1 MMEYIDFTIID
12 KHIVCRRSGVI
23 ADNTDYMMR
32 FAFDE
37 GWDGYPDKTVLILDG
52 KARLYEI
59 HLEGGATEVKLPKF
73 IGRKL
78 LAVGVTATNDD
89 EEIASDAVLLRV
101 DPSIRTGASEVIGSP
116 ESGAMDML
124 EEYREKYETLIAELQ
139 AAIDSTYLG
148 VTGAKV
154 GQTVRI
160 TAVDEGGNP
169 TEWEAVEFP
178 EQVQSDWEQTDETAA
193 DYMKNRPFGNVAYDG
208 IFFKRVPGGYNLVRV
223 PDFNALAEIQGT
235 RKAEIRRYGDVVN
248 TGSADVSV
256 SDYDGSISIKYTSA
270 QTIIRF
276 SGSYGTLNSINVQQD
291 SGISNEGEYV
301 LHIDGLYYEGYIKLS
316 ADKVEGTLPSASAA
330 DCVLISTGSGNN
342 WSVTKIST
350 DFPLASA
357 TGRGAVK
364 VGDGLSISSD
374 GKLSVDMS
382 GLDTKSLGI
391 SGASVGQ
398 IVKIKTV
405 DSSGV
410 PTEWEPADMPSGSG
424 GTDTSL
430 GLTGATVGQ
439 TVKIK
444 AVDENGIPTE
454 WEATDMASGGE
465 WHLIRSFTVPVATN
479 LADDTSGITWFADES
494 SNVFGFEINTD
505 ESGNAFSY
513 HELYMR
519 VRQAVTAD
527 AGDLPATIYINDIKI
542 GQWHKAQVK
551 LVNRVGEVKISRYAN
566 TYTVSYAGLSAF
578 TSERNWVSSPALS
591 NGIGF
596 INSTDGAVEGNI
608 NKFKMLF
615 AETNYMREGY
625 LVSLWGR

>member
-32 FAFDE
+32 FAFDDS
-37 GWDGYPDKTVLILDG
+37 WAAYPDKTVLVLDNEG
-52 KARLYEI
+52 KIWEL
-59 HLEGGATEVKLPKF
+59 HLTGGATEVKLPKF

-78 LAVGVTATNDD
+78 LAVGVTATAGDG
-89 EEIASDAVLLRV
+89 EISTDAVSLRV
-101 DPSIRTGASEVIGSP
+101 NPSIRTGASEVIESP

-193 DYMKNRPFGNVAYDG
+193 DYLKNRPFGNVAYDG
-208 IFFKRVPGGYNLVRV
+208 IFFERVPGGYNLVRV
-223 PDFNALAEIQGT
+223 PDFNALANIQGS
-235 RKAEIRRYGDVVN
+235 RKAEIRCGGNVVN
-248 TGSADVSV
+248 TGSANVSV

-270 QTIIRF
+270 QTIIRL
-276 SGSYGTLNSINVQQD
+276 SGSYGTLNRLDVQQD
-291 SGISNEGEYV
+291 GGITNQGEYV
-301 LHIDGLYYEGYIKLS
+301 LHIDGLYYEEYIKLS
-316 ADKVEGTLPSASAA
+316 ADSVEGTLPSASAA
-330 DCVLISTGSGNN
+330 DCALISTGSGNN

-410 PTEWEPADMPSGSG
+410 PTEWEPADMPSGGG

-430 GLTGATVGQ
+430 GVTGATVGQ

-444 AVDENGIPTE
+444 AVDENGAPTE
-454 WEATDMASGGE
+454 WEATDMASGGRDNWKLLVDFE
-465 WHLIRSFTVPVATN
+465 STEEIAANTGMVFDT
-479 LADDTSGITWFADES
+479 ADDGTPITAKEIIIDWYCPAAAQGAYATFKVNNVKCTGYAHSNLYYFWSGDLVNTVNIEAALHFRALGDVCLLTMGKKNTMLEPIWFAKTGAFDTITS
-494 SNVFGFEINTD
+494 LQLTMFGGTYPV
-505 ESGNAFSY
+505 G
-513 HELYMR
+513 LK
-519 VRQAVTAD
+519 
-527 AGDLPATIYINDIKI
+527 IKI
-542 GQWHKAQVK
+542 
-551 LVNRVGEVKISRYAN
+551 L
-566 TYTVSYAGLSAF
+566 
-578 TSERNWVSSPALS
+578 
-591 NGIGF
+591 
-596 INSTDGAVEGNI
+596 
-608 NKFKMLF
+608 
-615 AETNYMREGY
+615 
-625 LVSLWGR
+625 GR